1 MSLCSWKAIQLTEV
15 GGGDI
20 RQISNEFRG
29 CTLFFSVPYLGAAQ
43 SGGGGHRGRAKRR
56 VFLLH
61 ISFLMLAKE
70 AANSIAVPGFE
81 QTQVVSSLAMDV
93 LILVEVVIQM
103 SLRLPLRFANLL
115 AGISKPPRQVAKGKT
130 LV

>member
-1 MSLCSWKAIQLTEV
+1 
-15 GGGDI
+15 
-20 RQISNEFRG
+20 
-29 CTLFFSVPYLGAAQ
+29 
-43 SGGGGHRGRAKRR
+43 
-56 VFLLH
+56 
-61 ISFLMLAKE
+61 MLAKE
-70 AANSIAVPGFE
+70 AATSIAVPGFE
-81 QTQVVSSLAMDV
+81 QTQVVWILARDV